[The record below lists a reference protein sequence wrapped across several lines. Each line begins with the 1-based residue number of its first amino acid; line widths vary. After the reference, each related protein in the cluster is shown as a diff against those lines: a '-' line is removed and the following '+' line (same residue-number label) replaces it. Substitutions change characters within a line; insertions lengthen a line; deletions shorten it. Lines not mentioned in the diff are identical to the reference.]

1 MSHAYTKLENLQ
13 SNYKKNKIKKIL
25 QVKQINA
32 LLTYIRK
39 NQVSR
44 GTSANLTSPLIKW
57 GSHSFVK
64 MS

>member
-1 MSHAYTKLENLQ
+1 MCVTCLYKLENLQ

-44 GTSANLTSPLIKW
+44 GTSANLTSPLIK
-57 GSHSFVK
+57 
-64 MS
+64 